1 MGQSWRISEK
11 EFQYVRELLEG
22 GFPGSSANNFIGRL
36 EQAFA
41 DKFDSDYAVSFVNG
55 TATLHAALFAVGVRP
70 GDEVI
75 VPPLTMSS
83 TTFAVLQAGAVPVYA
98 DIEPDT
104 FVMSVDAAARCIT
117 PRTRAIMPV
126 SLYGLAPDFDGL
138 RQLTNEHHLAIIE
151 DDAQCFLG
159 YYKGKKV
166 GTLGDMSSFSFQ
178 NSKHITCGEGGML
191 ISNNPEYAQAARRF
205 SSLGYGLV
213 SAKPGAS
220 KIEKSELYNPKF
232 ERHVLVGYNYRLGD
246 LPAAVALAQL
256 EKLET
261 FVEWRQKCAEAY
273 ADVISG
279 IEWLKPQR
287 TPEGYINSY
296 WAYTVLLDN
305 PKITWEDFFRRFCD
319 NGGDGFYGAWR
330 LSYDEPCLRN
340 MIPAEHKQCPNADA
354 IQPRLM
360 QFKTN
365 YGDEDSLFR
374 QAEALKKTVQSY

>member
-22 GFPGSSANNFIGRL
+22 GFPGSSTNNFIGRL

-138 RQLTNEHHLAIIE
+138 RQLANEHHLAIIE